1 MAGETTYAL
10 ISSFIPTV
18 WEQAL
23 QYAKANFVMPRLVR
37 AFNDRTGKVARSIT
51 EYTETGVTD
60 NLGETTD
67 LDTVTSAFNR
77 ALLATLTPKEIG
89 KQYFITD
96 IRIESDDVASILA
109 DAAMDL
115 GYTMGK
121 KIETDLLAEFAGFT
135 GGIFGSEG
143 NAFSLDLLY
152 KGRAVLE
159 AANIPGPY
167 ITVIHPYQYLDLVSA
182 WTNLSNPAPLD
193 IRNRAQASYYVTQVA
208 DMQIVVHTLVPKVAV
223 ANEVQTVTEEAG
235 VDGGT
240 FILTFGG
247 QSTSALAWDITAAN
261 LELAL
266 EALPNIGTG
275 NVAVTGSAGGPYTVT
290 FQGTLAGENVPELV
304 GVSSLTDGGVP
315 EGITIATVTQGSNY
329 ARAGIY
335 SRDAL
340 AFDLRRGI
348 RIEPER
354 DASRRGI
361 ELNATA
367 VYAAGEW
374 RHDRGVILKSDAS
387 APLN

>member
-1 MAGETTYAL
+1 MAGETTYSL
-10 ISSFIPTV
+10 ISAFLPDI
-18 WEQAL
+18 WEMAL
-23 QYAKANFVMPRLVR
+23 MYARTNFVMPRLSRV
-37 AFNDRTGKVARSIT
+37 FNDRTGKTPRKIT
-51 EYTETGVTD
+51 EYVETGVTD

-96 IRIESDDVASILA
+96 IRVETDDVASILA

-121 KIETDLLAEFAGFT
+121 KIEQDLLAEFAGFS
-135 GGIFGSEG
+135 GGIFGSEA

-152 KGRAVLE
+152 KGRARLE
-159 AANIPGPY
+159 AQNIPGPY
-167 ITVIHPYQYLDLVSA
+167 ITVLHPYQYLDMVSA
-182 WTNLSNPAPLD
+182 WTNLSNPAPLEV
-193 IRNRAQASYYVTQVA
+193 RNTAQAVYYVTRVA
-208 DMQIVVHTLVPKVAV
+208 DMQIIVHSLVPKTAV
-223 ANEVQTVTEEAG
+223 ANEVQTITEEAG

-240 FILTFGG
+240 FTLTFAG
-247 QSTSALAWDITAAN
+247 QTTAALAWDITAAN

-266 EALPNIGTG
+266 EGLANIGTG
-275 NVAVTGSAGGPYTVT
+275 NVSVAGAGGGPYTVT
-290 FQGTLAGENVPELV
+290 FQGDLAGENVPELV
-304 GVSSLTDGGVP
+304 GTSSLTDGGVP
-315 EGITIATVTQGSNY
+315 ESITIATTTQGSNY
-329 ARAGIY
+329 ANSAIY

-348 RIEPER
+348 RIEPQR
-354 DASRRGI
+354 DASRRGV

-374 RHDRGVILKSDAS
+374 RHDRGVVLRSDAS